1 MSSSSGLGVK
11 PFVLGGIA
19 GCGATL
25 CVHPLDVIRVQIQI
39 DSGKS
44 GVASVTKRI
53 LGEKGV
59 PGLYAGLTAGIFRQ
73 LTYGLTRFGVY
84 QVLEDNA
91 KKTRTPSFLE
101 RVGFGVVAGASG
113 ALIGN
118 PSEVALVRMSADS
131 KAPIA
136 ERRNYKNVGDALVRV
151 VREEGVLALGR
162 GLDSNVARC
171 VLLNASQ
178 LATFGQSKDLLAK
191 HTSIPAGLPMQFSAS
206 MVAGLMAT
214 IVTLP
219 MDTTKS
225 RLQNMK
231 PGPDGVLPYRN
242 AWDCVM
248 KSVRNE
254 GPLSLWKG
262 FIPFYIKLAPHTTI
276 SLIILDQLRASF
288 P

>member
-1 MSSSSGLGVK
+1 MSKSSLGAK
-11 PFVLGGIA
+11 PFILGGIA

-39 DSGKS
+39 DSGKAS
-44 GVASVTKRI
+44 IGSVTKHI
-53 LGEKGV
+53 LAEKG
-59 PGLYAGLTAGIFRQ
+59 PTGLYAGLTAGVFRQ

-101 RVGFGVVAGASG
+101 RIGFGIIAGASG
-113 ALIGN
+113 ALVGN

-131 KAPIA
+131 KSPIA
-136 ERRNYKNVGDALVRV
+136 ERRNYKNVADALVRV
-151 VREEGVLALGR
+151 VREEGVLALMR
-162 GLDSNVARC
+162 GLDSNIARC

-178 LATFGQSKDLLAK
+178 LATFGQSKDLISQY
-191 HTSIPAGLPMQFSAS
+191 TSIPAGLPMQFSAS

-231 PGPDGVLPYRN
+231 PGPDGILPYKN
-242 AWDCVM
+242 ALDCVM
-248 KSVRNE
+248 KSVKAE

-262 FIPFYIKLAPHTTI
+262 FLPFYIKIAPHTTI
-276 SLIILDQLRASF
+276 SLVILDQLRSHF
-288 P
+288 S